1 MRVGLDELWS
11 SFQAKPFQD
20 ELHTRNHCHPSR
32 QGIPQVKAAGMWKL
46 ELSASAGAWAG
57 LREFQEPNP
66 SSNTLGK
73 GKHGASFPASKI
85 NPTPGFPHLS
95 LQPEPKPLEPEKA
108 GKSSCDFFFFSGRAW
123 FFICL
128 PELCQEA
135 ATCTRDVQDVL
146 YSKTHGAVPLGK
158 PSRQSW
164 ECKRHFKSHKLLQR
178 PLH

>member
-1 MRVGLDELWS
+1 
-11 SFQAKPFQD
+11 
-20 ELHTRNHCHPSR
+20 
-32 QGIPQVKAAGMWKL
+32 MWKL

-108 GKSSCDFFFFSGRAW
+108 GKSSCDFFFFFQAEPGFSFASQNCAKRQRRARGT
-123 FFICL
+123 FRMFCTAK
-128 PELCQEA
+128 PTELFSLESHPDSPGNARGILNHTNC
-135 ATCTRDVQDVL
+135 CRDL
-146 YSKTHGAVPLGK
+146 CS
-158 PSRQSW
+158 
-164 ECKRHFKSHKLLQR
+164 E
-178 PLH
+178 